1 MISLLPQL
9 RKYLPWF
16 LLAELVSY
24 LGYYWPTVNS
34 IGFLACASVA
44 VFFAFRNYDYLVA
57 LLLAELVIGSK
68 GHLFVLAIG
77 NFSLSVRMVLWLI
90 VMAAWFVHVLISLW
104 RAKDFKPSLREALV
118 PQAAKVFLP
127 LLFFVLLA
135 AGLALLNGNGLANI
149 YADANAWLYFLLI
162 WPFGMVLKKLNQE
175 KLGFYGGVV
184 ATAIVWLVIKTWL
197 ILYFFSHDFAI
208 IGDFYKWVR
217 DSGVGEITAMK
228 GSFYRIFIQ
237 SHLYPL
243 AALVII
249 WFYLAKEV
257 FAGARLRALMNSKP
271 FIYAV
276 LVSSAL
282 LSVILIGLSRSFWV
296 GLLAALGAICLI
308 SLFGKKQRL
317 GIKLQRFAYFF
328 GTLGASFVIALFIIL
343 LIIKIPVP
351 RNTLEF
357 DATSVLSERATE
369 TSESAIGS
377 RWAMLP
383 VLAKEISKHPLIGSG
398 FGKTVTYRSEDP
410 RVVAATGGIYTT
422 YAFEWGWLDM
432 WLKFGLFGLLA
443 YIYLLYAVWQKAAE
457 TAYIWPIRL
466 VLVALATLHVFTP
479 YLNHPLGIGL
489 LLMVAFL
496 EMGIAGVLPKRRIF
510 PILHVLKLNLLK
522 NKDL

>member
-1 MISLLPQL
+1 MINLLPQL

-24 LGYYWPTVNS
+24 LGYYWPVVNTL
-34 IGFLACASVA
+34 GFLACAMA
-44 VFFAFRNYDYLVA
+44 AIYFAFRNLDYLVA

-77 NFSLSVRMVLWLI
+77 NFTMSVRMLFWLI
-90 VMAAWFVHVLISLW
+90 VMTAWIASILIDLW
-104 RAKDFKPSLREALV
+104 QAKDFKRRLV
-118 PQAAKVFLP
+118 EVLLPHEVRVFLP

-135 AGLALLNGNGLANI
+135 VCLAFLNGNSLGNI

-162 WPFGMVLKKLNQE
+162 WPFGIVLKQLDRDKI
-175 KLGFYGGVV
+175 GFYGGVV
-184 ATAIVWLVIKTWL
+184 ATAIAWLIIKTWL
-197 ILYFFSHDFAI
+197 ILYFFSHDFSI

-237 SHLYPL
+237 SHVYPL
-243 AALVII
+243 AALAIT
-249 WFYLAKEV
+249 WLYLAKEI
-257 FAGARLRALMNSKP
+257 FFGAKFRALLNHKP
-271 FIYAV
+271 FINAV
-276 LVSSAL
+276 LISSAL

-296 GLLAALGAICLI
+296 GLLAALALICLVFLL
-308 SLFGKKQRL
+308 SKKQKL
-317 GIKLQRFAYFF
+317 TVKLQRFAYYFA
-328 GTLGASFVIALFIIL
+328 TLGASFIIALFIIL

-351 RNTLEF
+351 RNTMEF

-383 VLAKEISKHPLIGSG
+383 VLAAEISMHPLIGSG
-398 FGKTVTYRSEDP
+398 FGKTVTYRSQDP
-410 RVVAATGGIYTT
+410 RVVASTGGIYTT
-422 YAFEWGWLDM
+422 YAVEWGWLDM
-432 WLKFGLFGLLA
+432 WLKFGLLGLLA
-443 YIYLLYAVWQKAAE
+443 YAYLIYAIWQKAAE

-466 VLVALATLHVFTP
+466 VLVTLAALHVFTP

-496 EMGIAGVLPKRRIF
+496 EMSLAGVLPNQRFF
-510 PILHVLKLNLLK
+510 PILHVLKFK
-522 NKDL
+522 PFKK